1 MSSFPHRGFRFGV
14 QVSKET
20 SARGWAELARRAEG
34 AGYDVFTMPDH
45 FTDQLAPIPALMAAA
60 DATTKLRIGALV
72 FDNDYKHPVVLAKEL
87 ATMDLLS
94 DGRVEI
100 GLGAGWMMSDY
111 EEAGI
116 PYDSPKV
123 RIDRFIE
130 GVAVIRGAMADGPF
144 SFSGDHYN
152 ITNYNG
158 QPKPVQ
164 KRPPLLIG
172 GGGKRVLSYAAREAD
187 IIGIHG
193 TMTAGVVGPEALA
206 TMTAESVDEKVAIV
220 AAAGAHRLN
229 DIEMNIRTFFVKVTD
244 DRAKALEHALA
255 CKRVVIEEFLNG
267 PEISL
272 FGISDGRNVLP
283 MQPAQ
288 DFKRALDGDQGPNT
302 GGMGAYSPLP
312 WAPSDI
318 IEDTHK
324 QVLAPMIAE
333 MAARGTPF
341 VGLLYAGLALTD
353 HGTRVIEFNA
363 RFGDP
368 ETQVLIPLLK
378 TPLATLLYN
387 AATGNLKGTTLDWN
401 DDSAVTVVLAAEGYP
416 AAPKSGGVITG
427 FSAID
432 DVQIY
437 HAGTSTTEQGVVASG
452 GRVLTVTGIGED
464 LTEARNRAYRA
475 ISQIRLS
482 GSFYRTD
489 IALNA
494 SVAEKGN

>member
-1 MSSFPHRGFRFGV
+1 MKILLVGSGGREHALGV
-14 QVSKET
+14 GLQADPACTELHVAPGNPGIAQFAQCHPLVIT
-20 SARGWAELARRAEG
+20 DNQAILELAQ
-34 AGYDVFTMPDH
+34 
-45 FTDQLAPIPALMAAA
+45 QLHV
-60 DATTKLRIGALV
+60 DLV
-72 FDNDYKHPVVLAKEL
+72 
-87 ATMDLLS
+87 
-94 DGRVEI
+94 
-100 GLGAGWMMSDY
+100 
-111 EEAGI
+111 
-116 PYDSPKV
+116 
-123 RIDRFIE
+123 
-130 GVAVIRGAMADGPF
+130 
-144 SFSGDHYN
+144 
-152 ITNYNG
+152 
-158 QPKPVQ
+158 
-164 KRPPLLIG
+164 
-172 GGGKRVLSYAAREAD
+172 
-187 IIGIHG
+187 
-193 TMTAGVVGPEALA
+193 VVGPEVPL
-206 TMTAESVDEKVAIV
+206 VNGVADILRAAGIAV
-220 AAAGAHRLN
+220 FGPSKAAAQLEGSKNFAKEVMRDAGVPTAHSFTCTTQQEIEIALDAFDAPYVVKDDGLAAGKGVVVTN
-229 DIEMNIRTFFVKVTD
+229 DRQE
-244 DRAKALEHALA
+244 ALDHALA
-255 CKRVVIEEFLNG
+255 CKRVVIEEYLDG
-267 PEISL
+267 PEVSL
-272 FGISDGRNVLP
+272 FGISDGTTIVP

-318 IEDTHK
+318 IEDTYK

-387 AATGNLKGTTLDWN
+387 AATGNLKGATLDWN

-427 FSAID
+427 FSSID

>member
-1 MSSFPHRGFRFGV
+1 MKILLVGSGGREHALGV
-14 QVSKET
+14 GLQADPACTELHVAPGNPGIAQFAKCHPLVIT
-20 SARGWAELARRAEG
+20 DNQAILELAQ
-34 AGYDVFTMPDH
+34 
-45 FTDQLAPIPALMAAA
+45 QLHA
-60 DATTKLRIGALV
+60 DLV
-72 FDNDYKHPVVLAKEL
+72 
-87 ATMDLLS
+87 
-94 DGRVEI
+94 
-100 GLGAGWMMSDY
+100 
-111 EEAGI
+111 
-116 PYDSPKV
+116 
-123 RIDRFIE
+123 
-130 GVAVIRGAMADGPF
+130 
-144 SFSGDHYN
+144 
-152 ITNYNG
+152 
-158 QPKPVQ
+158 
-164 KRPPLLIG
+164 
-172 GGGKRVLSYAAREAD
+172 
-187 IIGIHG
+187 
-193 TMTAGVVGPEALA
+193 VVGPEVPL
-206 TMTAESVDEKVAIV
+206 VNGVADILRAAGIAV
-220 AAAGAHRLN
+220 FGPSKAAAQLEGSKNFAKEVMRDAGVPTAHSFTCTTQQEIEIALDAFDAPYVVKDDGLAAGKGVVVTN
-229 DIEMNIRTFFVKVTD
+229 DRQE
-244 DRAKALEHALA
+244 ALEHALA
-255 CKRVVIEEFLNG
+255 CKRVVIEEYLDG
-267 PEISL
+267 PEVSL
-272 FGISDGRNVLP
+272 FGISDGTTIVP

-288 DFKRALDGDQGPNT
+288 DFKRAHDGDQGPNT